1 MKTERL
7 QIRLTTELKEQLK
20 KLADAD
26 GRNVSNYVENLIRK
40 EIENKSPQ

>member
-7 QIRLTTELKEQLK
+7 QIRLTLELKAQLK

-26 GRNVSNYVENLIRK
+26 GRNVSNYVENLIRR